1 MNQTR
6 LNFFSAILYGLLV
19 TSCATIKNDP
29 KRALSKL
36 EKTDFKKLEGQFSN
50 YPTTSEINIEREMF
64 SSNYTQ
70 LTLWSQ
76 FDEYQYKDSI
86 ERLKE
91 QIVTL
96 DFISSRKAVAKL
108 WDSGEL
114 IKTKK
119 VKGRIKNGYFYY
131 RNHFIVFPLFP
142 IVFGYDTYRYRIGL
156 TTKDSIVIDNKWNY
170 WGFAIIAGGFSKGQ
184 TSAEFGRR

>member
-6 LNFFSAILYGLLV
+6 LNLFSTILYGLLV

-50 YPTTSEINIEREMF
+50 TPTTSERNIEREMF
-64 SSNYTQ
+64 SPNYTQ

-76 FDEYQYKDSI
+76 FDDQYKDST
-86 ERLKE
+86 ERLKGV
-91 QIVTL
+91 VTL
-96 DFISSRKAVAKL
+96 DFISSKRAVAKL
-108 WDSGEL
+108 WDGGEL
-114 IKTKK
+114 IKTKE
-119 VKGRIKNGYFYY
+119 VKGKIKNGYFYY
-131 RNHFIVFPLFP
+131 CNYFMVFPLFP
-142 IVFGYDTYRYRIGL
+142 IIFGYDTHKYRIGL

-170 WGFAIIAGGFSKGQ
+170 WGFAISAGGFSKGQ